1 MKKILFIACVA
12 LIAFNAHAEKEKHVI
27 LITIDGF
34 RPDFYFEKEWHT
46 PNLHKMVQE
55 GTYAIGVNSVFPSIT
70 YPSHTTIVTGVQ
82 PAAHG
87 IFYNGIFEPDSITGK
102 IYWNFHQITAPTLWQ
117 AVTDDGLK
125 ASSIN
130 WPASAE
136 APVRYNIPDIGGKR
150 EDIIKY
156 SVPVGFLDTL
166 NNQLFHHKEI
176 ADINLGKDQNSAKI
190 AAWVIKKDKPNFL
203 TVHLFSVDHF
213 EHKAGRHGRM
223 VEEAIADADEGV
235 GIIRKA
241 IQEAGMTDNTLL
253 IVTGDHGFMDV
264 STNVYPNVWLAKA
277 GLLDNPNG
285 QWKARFHSTGG
296 SAFLFLKDKNDMET
310 LQKVK
315 SILSNLPAEEKKY
328 IRIITT
334 AEAQKIGAD
343 PNASFELS
351 GLNGAS
357 FGNEYTGK
365 VIRTG
370 KGGTHGY
377 YPDSREIQ
385 TGFICVGKEVQ
396 TNYEIKTMNLR
407 DITAI
412 VAQYLQIQMPSCLG
426 KVPAGLFK

>member
-55 GTYAIGVNSVFPSIT
+55 GTYAVGVNSVFPSIT

-213 EHKAGRHGRM
+213 EHQAGRHGRM

>member
-55 GTYAIGVNSVFPSIT
+55 GTYAVGVNSVFPSIT

-213 EHKAGRHGRM
+213 EHQAGRHGRM

-315 SILSNLPAEEKKY
+315 SILSNLPDEEKKY

>member
-12 LIAFNAHAEKEKHVI
+12 LIAFNVHAEKEKHVI

-55 GTYAIGVNSVFPSIT
+55 GTYAVGVNSVFPSIT

-166 NNQLFHHKEI
+166 NNQLFHHKET

-213 EHKAGRHGRM
+213 EHQAGRHGRM

>member
-1 MKKILFIACVA
+1 MKKILFIVYVA
-12 LIAFNAHAEKEKHVI
+12 LFAFNVHAEKEKHVI

-55 GTYAIGVNSVFPSIT
+55 GTYAFGVNSVFPSIT

-82 PAAHG
+82 PAEHG
-87 IFYNGIFEPDSITGK
+87 IFYNSMFEPDSVTGK
-102 IYWNFHQITAPTLWQ
+102 IYWNFHQITATTLWQ
-117 AVTDDGLK
+117 AVTNVGLK

-136 APVRYNIPDIGGKR
+136 APVRYNIPDIGSR
-150 EDIIKY
+150 RDDMIKY
-156 SVPVGFLDTL
+156 SAPAGFLDTL
-166 NNQLFHHKEI
+166 NNQLFHRKEI
-176 ADINLGKDQNSAKI
+176 ADIDLGKDQNSAEI
-190 AAWVIKKDKPNFL
+190 AAWVIKKDKPNFM

-213 EHKAGRHGRM
+213 EHREGRHGKM

-235 GIIRKA
+235 GIIRQA
-241 IQEAGMTDNTLL
+241 IQEAGMADNTLL
-253 IVTGDHGFMDV
+253 IVTGDHGFLDV
-264 STNVYPNVWLAKA
+264 SINIHPNVWLAKA
-277 GLLDNPNG
+277 GLLDNTNG
-285 QWKARFHSTGG
+285 QWKARFHAAGG
-296 SAFLFLKDKNDMET
+296 STFLFLKDINDTET

-315 SILSNLPAEEKKY
+315 SMLKNLPAEESKY
-328 IRIITT
+328 IRVITT

-343 PNASFELS
+343 PNASLELS

-365 VIRTG
+365 AVRTG

-377 YPDSREIQ
+377 YPDCREIQ
-385 TGFICVGKEVQ
+385 TGFICVGKSVQ
-396 TNYEIKTMNLR
+396 NNYEIKEMNLR

-412 VAQYLQIQMPSCLG
+412 VAQYLEIQMPSCKG
-426 KVPAGLFK
+426 TVPVGLFK

>member
-1 MKKILFIACVA
+1 
-12 LIAFNAHAEKEKHVI
+12 
-27 LITIDGF
+27 
-34 RPDFYFEKEWHT
+34 
-46 PNLHKMVQE
+46 
-55 GTYAIGVNSVFPSIT
+55 
-70 YPSHTTIVTGVQ
+70 
-82 PAAHG
+82 
-87 IFYNGIFEPDSITGK
+87 
-102 IYWNFHQITAPTLWQ
+102 
-117 AVTDDGLK
+117 
-125 ASSIN
+125 
-130 WPASAE
+130 
-136 APVRYNIPDIGGKR
+136 
-150 EDIIKY
+150 
-156 SVPVGFLDTL
+156 
-166 NNQLFHHKEI
+166 
-176 ADINLGKDQNSAKI
+176 
-190 AAWVIKKDKPNFL
+190 
-203 TVHLFSVDHF
+203 
-213 EHKAGRHGRM
+213 
-223 VEEAIADADEGV
+223 
-235 GIIRKA
+235 
-241 IQEAGMTDNTLL
+241 
-253 IVTGDHGFMDV
+253 
-264 STNVYPNVWLAKA
+264 
-277 GLLDNPNG
+277 
-285 QWKARFHSTGG
+285 
-296 SAFLFLKDKNDMET
+296 MET

>member
-55 GTYAIGVNSVFPSIT
+55 GTCAVGVNSVFPSIT

-213 EHKAGRHGRM
+213 EHQAGRHGRM

-385 TGFICVGKEVQ
+385 TGFICVGKDVQ
-396 TNYEIKTMNLR
+396 TKYEIKTMNLR

>member
-55 GTYAIGVNSVFPSIT
+55 GTCAVGVNSVFPSIT

-385 TGFICVGKEVQ
+385 TGFICVGKDVQ
-396 TNYEIKTMNLR
+396 TKYEIKTMNLR